1 MTASIVMS
9 FFFEISILVNE
20 ICEKVGL
27 VFSHLI
33 HHFKPGA
40 YKNFLLKLKVGY
52 ETGTMQILKLR
63 VPTHIK
69 FVSMMMICA

>member
-1 MTASIVMS
+1 MNKFMKSLSVIS
-9 FFFEISILVNE
+9 FLISILVNE
-20 ICEKVGL
+20 IFEKGGL
-27 VFSHLI
+27 IFSHLI
-33 HHFKPGA
+33 HHFKPEA

-69 FVSMMMICA
+69 QTS